1 MYIYTREKSIREARD
16 FMKQKQQTV
25 SGRQVS
31 NKLWGTNCKSK
42 RTVKM
47 ENVRWKSDWDLQSE
61 QALDICREKEQNW
74 QV

>member
-42 RTVKM
+42 RNVKM